1 MSFNLF
7 GPATICDIKVGY
19 ISTDRGYVDGVSR
32 YEANQYAQLNPGTQ
46 FIFKNRDKIRY
57 LNINEV
63 NRLSVDDL
71 LPNTIPTSGC
81 DDSSKNTF
89 GLDIYNADG
98 SFKEDAKGT
107 PGVPRIYINGG
118 GGVGAVANPVI
129 GEDGSFLAV
138 DLVDGGYGYRYPPQV
153 SIVDLDAVGSGAVAI
168 ASLCPPDKVGT
179 LQTFEREEDFE
190 EYDFSNCA
198 PPITNFG
205 RRFGAD
211 GEDLGEWDPSLYA
224 SLRVDPIR
232 REIIAYQTFLESI
245 RNGWWDTR
253 KAKPIEIH
261 GQNKKSI
268 VKYDVQ
274 HWAWGGSRTVKNI
287 PRKKEK
293 LKQVEFKVYTQ
304 GGNQVDRNLMF
315 TFVEKNGGHKFKIKA
330 ASFPDNKV
338 VKIKIDVKPN
348 TIYTVNASGRY
359 KGRGV
364 EQGLINSFG
373 RKPKERNKFT
383 DGNKIFADF
392 VKSGNDNDDLQIEV
406 TQGKFKTDNRRKIDG
421 HSTFDL
427 TYQLEDSGQ
436 FKPDTKVVKKI
447 DDSFMNSYAISPVPP
462 SNVPGSDFAG
472 IQYSIVYAENF
483 PYDGEYVFKAMADNV
498 GEVYIDNES
507 IFQFRKFKG
516 GPDVAKKFVKA
527 GVHKIRC
534 DVINNP
540 RKERIKAPQSTGK
553 VPVEF
558 RVYGQGSKSHQ
569 LIRYTFTSEDGRD
582 SFTFKPEKTT
592 SKRYSY
598 SRTVNVLPGV
608 NYNVKAVSSGRAS
621 SGEKEYNIEI
631 AEPGTKGR
639 GPRAQIVP
647 GGVSN
652 KEIQYTDAD
661 FQNDTDSRFS
671 IESTD
676 PGTSAKFSPD
686 GSKLIVKGNGRVTLR
701 LGWSESPSS
710 NGQAVG
716 ELKVAGKTFRQTN
729 ARKGEQ
735 IETIKLSKVVENV
748 KLEQGTLKRGSFT
761 KGGKGLESSGKSDII
776 FADIITS
783 ANDND
788 DMQIRCG
795 SGEFTPSN
803 KRRVFGDKGR
813 STYDLKFRVEGV
825 APEKE
830 TGRSTQ
836 STGDKPEVVF
846 NTLDYINKADRK
858 LWKINPDAGR
868 DSDFLNRFGVLPF
881 NPAAVEREEVP
892 VPVKS
897 PPQPKPKASII
908 KRGDELFLKVTG
920 GGRVKVDFR
929 LKVDDNLVTSGVFA
943 REIVIKTDDND
954 LKLKRDLRVVRY
966 RKGTGL
972 SGKEKETITGSG
984 TFTGGKT
991 YRIKV
996 LGGSPTSGFKSIDK
1010 TTVGF
1015 DDDIKNGYDENGLL
1029 KITNVKIL
1037 QELDARYETKQNQVI
1052 KVVKKY
1058 PQKPNASTDSYA
1070 GVHVIRW
1077 EHVDFPVD
1085 GNYTITSMVDDNA
1098 TIFIGNRE
1106 GRGKKA
1112 IGNGLR
1118 SVEKGGDEVIIE
1130 KQGFAQGAS
1139 TGKSNDVRFFKKG
1152 KYRIRVELEQIPGKP
1167 LAKGNPMAIA
1177 IQIKTPRPEVQEVTT
1192 TRSWNQNPMGI
1203 ALKIDPPLPPIP
1215 QEPIP
1220 KAPGRCPNNPIWSTR
1235 FPGGEKTWWPVT
1247 HRFSD
1252 GSKSWSKFMNRFAVS
1267 PIPPLATKGT
1277 AQGGIIFS
1285 NSWDLDAPYDGTYG
1299 MKGTVDNGGRI
1310 LVDGKVILQGGYF
1323 PEANFIG
1330 SNKTLENFRSEF
1342 PQTVKFPLTKGKHT
1356 ITVEVENRAQ
1366 TKQKRIQKTIFNTA
1380 DWAVEQSIPVTQNND
1395 YDVVY
1400 IDLHPR
1406 NKKLN
1411 VSGDRKT
1418 VRMLDGGGND
1428 TNATLRILSG
1438 DATFSANGRKIS
1450 GKGNIKVRLEWNDDP
1465 NNKGI
1470 AISGVIINGVK
1481 LTRSSVSRTGTK
1493 TFPIQVAAP
1502 GTKNRGPR
1510 AQIVPGGVSN
1520 KEIEFTDADFQNDTD
1535 ARFSIQSTSPG
1546 VSAKFSPDGK
1556 QLIVKGN
1563 GNVTLRLGW
1572 SESPS
1577 SNGQAVGELKV
1588 AGETFRQ
1595 TRIRKGEQIKT
1606 IKFGSN
1612 TVNQLSKRGDDT
1624 KNIDLGAKP
1633 VSGRGLSGGTTK
1645 RGVKYSGPELASYR
1659 KGKLGPFLTPRFES
1673 DRDYLANFIGTKWI
1687 MKWEDV
1693 NFPFTGRYRIRCEA
1707 DDNLRVK
1714 IDNEY
1719 VSAVE
1724 VEEGVKE
1731 FFFTANEGK
1740 RKVVM
1745 ELSNADI
1752 QQPFRINPTVFN
1764 AIIDIDANISV
1775 PRERSWRK
1783 NPVGISAIL
1792 IPPPCPLETKGVGK
1806 VCEIIPLEPGNGYKT
1821 PPGPGYPV
1829 VLEIIRLIPTT
1840 GGSNYGPDDKI
1851 CIIKEDGSKI
1861 CFDPN
1866 LTEFG
1871 SNLPVDT
1878 PPIITTGY
1886 PNIFQSSSTGVNSRF
1901 RPVIR
1906 VRRDPLDV
1914 DPDEILQVTDL
1925 VGLKRTGYV
1934 DGREYFGA
1942 VFYKD
1947 GVRFA
1952 GYYETPGQ
1960 LIQVYDTLQES
1971 IDGEVTTRPS
1981 AILRQGTDITSNDP
1995 RLNIPGTPDNLT

>member
-19 ISTDRGYVDGVSR
+19 ISTNRGYVDGVSR

-63 NRLSVDDL
+63 NRLSADDL

-205 RRFGAD
+205 RRSGAD

-253 KAKPIEIH
+253 KAKPIEII

-293 LKQVEFKVYTQ
+293 FKQVEFKVYTQ

-534 DVINNP
+534 DVFNNP

-558 RVYGQGSKSHQ
+558 RVYGQGNKSTK
-569 LIRYTFTSEDGRD
+569 LIKYVFTSEDGRD
-582 SFTFKPEKTT
+582 SFAFNPKGT
-592 SKRYSY
+592 SGGKYSY
-598 SRTVNVLPGV
+598 SRTQNVLPGV
-608 NYNVKAVSSGRAS
+608 NYNVQAISRGRTSSGKNEFNIKFEGLNRANNPIEV
-621 SGEKEYNIEI
+621 SGNNSRNINN
-631 AEPGTKGR
+631 TLKLR
-639 GPRAQIVP
+639 D
-647 GGVSN
+647 SN
-652 KEIQYTDAD
+652 GD
-661 FQNDTDSRFS
+661 DTNSRFT
-671 IESTD
+671 IVSTS
-676 PGTSAKFSPD
+676 PGVSAKFSDD
-686 GSKLIVKGNGRVTLR
+686 GKKLLTKGNGEVRIR
-701 LGWSESPSS
+701 LKWDDKPSS
-710 NGQAVG
+710 AGVAVKSIKILGVTWKQTG
-716 ELKVAGKTFRQTN
+716 E
-729 ARKGEQ
+729 KGE
-735 IETIKLSKVVENV
+735 ETKTIKLDKITDNIS
-748 KLEQGTLKRGSFT
+748 LEQGTLKRGSFT
-761 KGGKGLESSGKSDII
+761 KRGKGIESSGKSNVI
-776 FADIITS
+776 FADLTS
-783 ANDND
+783 STNDND

-1380 DWAVEQSIPVTQNND
+1380 DWAVEQRIPVTQNND

-1450 GKGNIKVRLEWNDDP
+1450 GKGIIKVRLEWNDDP

-1470 AISGVIINGVK
+1470 AVSGVTINGVK
-1481 LTRSSVSRTGTK
+1481 LTRSGVSRTGTK

-1535 ARFSIQSTSPG
+1535 ARFSIESTSPG

-1556 QLIVKGN
+1556 ELIVKGN

-1595 TRIRKGEQIKT
+1595 TKDRKSEQIKT
-1606 IKFGSN
+1606 IKVGSN

-1724 VEEGVKE
+1724 VEEGVRE

-1764 AIIDIDANISV
+1764 AIIDIDANITV

-1792 IPPPCPLETKGVGK
+1792 IPPPCPLETKGIGK